1 MASGP
6 NVHIARFVFE
16 NIWTVENLEDYVT
29 GYYPDGVPLLT
40 LRRALGYNRV
50 PPHEYAHTLVRVA
63 VALLV
68 LGHVRQGWKK
78 PGFFFKKNPA
88 QWVFLF
94 FFWFLGFFLGFLGF
108 FGPDERVFRVFFPV
122 S

>member
-1 MASGP
+1 LEKT
-6 NVHIARFVFE
+6 RVF
-16 NIWTVENLEDYVT
+16 L
-29 GYYPDGVPLLT
+29 
-40 LRRALGYNRV
+40 
-50 PPHEYAHTLVRVA
+50 
-63 VALLV
+63 
-68 LGHVRQGWKK
+68 
-78 PGFFFKKNPA
+78 KKNPA